1 MATAAA
7 IKTNILAYL
16 NRAGAT
22 DLLET
27 VWFEFAHREIQR
39 RHNFKCM
46 ESTARVDLVADT
58 DSYTEPVL
66 DIAAAAIQVKEFKR
80 NAHTWNVSTGKIVQF
95 YHQTDY
101 DNILAL
107 RQGTNLTNIDPGINP
122 ETRYFAWYAGKVEI
136 WPLPDATTAVYDL
149 RLPCWKFITA
159 PTTTGTSWFSIN
171 ADDYLMY
178 RALLESV
185 PFLGQPSDRVKLWS
199 ERAEI
204 AFTTIFGH
212 DVQSSTAGTLRARG

>member
-1 MATAAA
+1 MATATA

-16 NRAGAT
+16 DRAGAT

-46 ESTARVDLVADT
+46 EATARVDLVADT

-66 DIAAAAIQVKEFKR
+66 DIAGAAIQVNEFR
-80 NAHTWNVSTGKIVQF
+80 WTAHTWNVTTGKIVGF
-95 YHQTDY
+95 YQQTGY

-107 RQGTNLTNIDPGINP
+107 RNGANP
-122 ETRYFAWYAGKVEI
+122 LAIEPSLETDQPYFAWHAGKIEI
-136 WPLPDATTAVYDL
+136 YPIPDATVAAYDL
-149 RLPCWKFITA
+149 RMPCWKFIPAPVTTA
-159 PTTTGTSWFSIN
+159 TTWFSIN
-171 ADDYLMY
+171 AEDYLLY
-178 RALLESV
+178 RSLLESV
-185 PFLGQPSDRVKLWS
+185 PFLGQPSDRVKMWS
-199 ERAEI
+199 DRAEI

-212 DVQSSTAGTLRARG
+212 DVQASIAGPLRARG